1 MFSFICGAVMSI
13 NDNTVVLKNNGIGFE
28 LQVSNATLVNISE
41 GKTVQL
47 FVYLQTRDD
56 GMSLFGF
63 SSENEKTMF
72 LRLISV
78 GGVGPK
84 VALSVLSGLKLSDL
98 ALAIL
103 NNDCAT
109 LMRVKGIG
117 KKTAERIIL
126 ELKEKISPFEAVG
139 AKIGAKQQPMP
150 TEGEE
155 AIGVLMTLGL
165 SKADAT
171 ERVLKAV
178 KEGFV
183 SAQEILS
190 KALKG

>member
-1 MFSFICGAVMSI
+1 MFSFICGEVISI
-13 NDNTVVLKNNGIGFE
+13 NDNVVVLKNNGIGFE

-47 FVYLQTRDD
+47 FVYLQTRED

-63 SSENEKTMF
+63 YSENEKNMF

-103 NNDCAT
+103 NSDSAA

-126 ELKEKISPFEAVG
+126 ELKEKISPLEA
-139 AKIGAKQQPMP
+139 IGAKNTSDKQPLP

-155 AIGVLMTLGL
+155 AVGVLLALGL
-165 SKADAT
+165 NRADAT
-171 ERVLKAV
+171 QRVLKAV
-178 KEGFV
+178 EEGFV
-183 SAQEILS
+183 TAQEILA